1 MKQARVAPKGPI
13 KWVIPC
19 LLFRTATSMT
29 KAVTAAAT
37 AVNVSQA
44 TANKVFGAVT
54 SVAQRIAK
62 ELLSFSEVW
71 DVEPGRHR
79 ELKRRKRCVLF
90 LLVLLFAIG
99 TPLLAPAAPAPAPA
113 PEAGGDTASVTAID
127 MQLKLVDEDPVI
139 NAFLY
144 ERMYEYNESEGLE
157 AVKIVVV
164 VGPQWAR
171 TREVK
176 TFYIVRNATRQEI
189 DIRASYD
196 DDDGSLWTFYP
207 HTGQTVYALK
217 VLQSHQATVQ
227 KLLHLMVISV
237 VIDTENVP
245 AITEIT
251 DKSPW
256 MSGYL
261 ADKDKEFL
269 EQFVVAES
277 NRAVGIMQQVM
288 QWQTVD
294 RMAYKLLIPI

>member
-1 MKQARVAPKGPI
+1 MKQARVVPKGPI

-19 LLFRTATSMT
+19 LLFGTATST
-29 KAVTAAAT
+29 IKAVTAAAT
-37 AVNVSQA
+37 AVEVSQA
-44 TANKVFGAVT
+44 TANEVFGVVT
-54 SVAQRIAK
+54 LIAQRIAK
-62 ELLSFSEVW
+62 GLLGSSKVG
-71 DVEPGRHR
+71 DGEPGRNR
-79 ELKRRKRCVLF
+79 ELKRSKRCVMF
-90 LLVLLFAIG
+90 LLVLLFVIE
-99 TPLLAPAAPAPAPA
+99 TSLIAPAAAA
-113 PEAGGDTASVTAID
+113 PEARGDTASVTAID
-127 MQLKLVDEDPVI
+127 MQLKQVDKDPVI

-144 ERMYEYNESEGLE
+144 EMMYEYNESEGLE
-157 AVKIVVV
+157 AVKIVVIA
-164 VGPQWAR
+164 GPQWAL

-176 TFYIVRNATRQEI
+176 AFYIVRNDTRQEI
-189 DIRASYD
+189 DIRASYE

-227 KLLHLMVISV
+227 KLLHLAVISV

-256 MSGYL
+256 VSSYL

-269 EQFVVAES
+269 ENFVVAES
-277 NRAVGIMQQVM
+277 HRAIGIMQQVM

-294 RMAYKLLIPI
+294 RVAYKLLIPI